1 MGNRCYA
8 GVIGVSDLWENS
20 MVAQCLGLCTLTASS
35 PASIPGLGTKTPQ
48 ALGHGL
54 KKKEERKIVCNI
66 CLIFWFQHFMFCVM
80 LWLHRFLISKETQ
93 MWCACDIET
102 FRKYIFGLHPQF
114 LAHRF
119 MSSWNLLIDKRYGSF
134 FVHLLSVL
142 SPWKHFRASP
152 ETWGSHFV
160 LGGHVCIV
168 CSDTIFFFFFCLRRD
183 LNAWVNVRLHRTL
196 DWPCPGSRWTRGDEL
211 SPSLLTGCG
220 NNAGQ
225 AGTGEGQDPQ
235 GCAAHLQSGWCPAKV
250 KLGRSK
256 NKKQAVLVRTW
267 GKGTLGHCWWECEL
281 VRPLWGTLCR
291 FLKTKNRTSS
301 TFTLGL

>member
-1 MGNRCYA
+1 
-8 GVIGVSDLWENS
+8 
-20 MVAQCLGLCTLTASS
+20 
-35 PASIPGLGTKTPQ
+35 
-48 ALGHGL
+48 
-54 KKKEERKIVCNI
+54 
-66 CLIFWFQHFMFCVM
+66 MFCD
-80 LWLHRFLISKETQ
+80 WLHRFLISKETQ

-102 FRKYIFGLHPQF
+102 FRKYIFDLHPQF

-119 MSSWNLLIDKRYGSF
+119 MRSWNLLIEKRYGSF
-134 FVHLLSVL
+134 FVHLLFVL
-142 SPWKHFRASP
+142 SPWKHFRATP

-160 LGGHVCIV
+160 FGGPCVYCIQWHH
-168 CSDTIFFFFFCLRRD
+168 FFFLFFCLRRD
-183 LNAWVNVRLHRTL
+183 PNTRVNVRLHRTL
-196 DWPCPGSRWTRGDEL
+196 DWPCPGSRWTRRDEL

-250 KLGRSK
+250 KLGWSK

-281 VRPLWGTLCR
+281 CGHHGEHCAGSSKLKIEPQALSLWAFKEDEMAIWKDICTPCSWKCYVHYWRHGNN
-291 FLKTKNRTSS
+291 FHIQW
-301 TFTLGL
+301 LGNE